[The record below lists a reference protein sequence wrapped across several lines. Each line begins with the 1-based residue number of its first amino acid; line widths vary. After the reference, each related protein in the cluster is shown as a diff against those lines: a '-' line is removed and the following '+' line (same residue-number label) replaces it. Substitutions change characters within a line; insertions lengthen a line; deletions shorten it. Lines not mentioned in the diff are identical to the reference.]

1 MLVLLLKLIAAA
13 EAAAQVDIAITILE
27 VLEEVE
33 S

>member
-13 EAAAQVDIAITILE
+13 EAAAQVDIVITILE